1 MTDEFIDEEDAL
13 TPPVVEETPAPA
25 FVPEEPVAEEEEEE
39 VVVTPPAPAPVEEV
53 KSKNE
58 DEAPAAEDA
67 KVVSLSALKEAHKRF
82 HTKNSRSVRLI
93 QKQLVDAGFFD
104 AGSDN
109 FGEFGK
115 GTEDALRQFCGCEEE
130 VCHIFDAELH
140 TRLFSGSTVQVT
152 E

>member
-13 TPPVVEETPAPA
+13 TPPVVEETPAPV
-25 FVPEEPVAEEEEEE
+25 FVPEEPVAEEE

-82 HTKNSRSVRLI
+82 HTKNSRSVRFI

-109 FGEFGK
+109 FGEFGQ

>member
-1 MTDEFIDEEDAL
+1 MTDEIIIEEDA
-13 TPPVVEETPAPA
+13 VVPAPIEEETPAPA
-25 FVPEEPVAEEEEEE
+25 PTPEEPVAEEE

-58 DEAPAAEDA
+58 DEAPAAEDVE
-67 KVVSLSALKEAHKRF
+67 VVSLSALKEAHKKF
-82 HTKNSRSVRLI
+82 HTRNSRSVRLI
-93 QKQLVDAGFFD
+93 QKQLVYLGFFY

-109 FGEFGK
+109 SGEFGK

>member
-1 MTDEFIDEEDAL
+1 MTDEIIIEEDA
-13 TPPVVEETPAPA
+13 VVPAPIEEETPAPA
-25 FVPEEPVAEEEEEE
+25 PTPEEPVAEEE

-109 FGEFGK
+109 FGEFGQ
-115 GTEDALRQFCGCEEE
+115 GTEDALRKFCGCEEE